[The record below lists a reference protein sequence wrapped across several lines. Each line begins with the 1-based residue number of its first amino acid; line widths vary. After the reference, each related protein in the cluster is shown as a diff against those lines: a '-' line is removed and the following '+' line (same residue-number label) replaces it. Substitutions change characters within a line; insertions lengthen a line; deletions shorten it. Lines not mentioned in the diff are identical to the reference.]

1 MHAEAGNEIG
11 FHTKEERIRRRQKG
25 NQMRLL
31 FIRHAEPDYSIDS
44 LTEKGHREAALLAK
58 AAPSLGIDH
67 CFVSPLG
74 RAQVTA
80 DYCLKAMGKTAQ
92 TMEWLEEFEGPVDLN
107 QSPELACAYP
117 GVHPEDPA
125 EILRG
130 GHRLPAS
137 ISYTGGPPSGLDKN
151 GQENRLHH
159 KSDIQKVY
167 RLRRPWDIGQRYYA
181 AHPEL
186 ADPVRWRE
194 SEIYLHSEMPRRYD
208 EVAAAFNDLLA
219 SCGYRYENGI
229 YRVERENRET
239 LAFFCHF
246 GITCVLLSV
255 LWNMS
260 PFFLWQ
266 NLVMLPSTVTELIS
280 EEREQGWA
288 LFRAQRIGDQSH
300 LFAGGERPSF
310 AARYCE
316 VYSDFSEETGRH

>member
-1 MHAEAGNEIG
+1 MSLYAGDEI
-11 FHTKEERIRRRQKG
+11 FRKSQKG

-44 LTEKGHREAALLAK
+44 LTEKGRREASLLAK
-58 AAPSLGIDH
+58 AAPYLEIDH
-67 CFVSPLG
+67 CYVSPLG

-80 DYCLKAMGKTAQ
+80 DYCLKAIGKTAQ

-107 QSPELACAYP
+107 QSPELAHAYP
-117 GVHPEDPA
+117 GVHPEDPD

-137 ISYTGGPPSGLDKN
+137 ISYTGASPFKKDGKPVSGSESGN
-151 GQENRLHH
+151 E
-159 KSDIQKVY
+159 KVY

-186 ADPVRWRE
+186 AGPVRWRE

-208 EVAAAFNDLLA
+208 EVAAAFNKLLA
-219 SCGYRYENGI
+219 SYGYRHENGI
-229 YRVERENRET
+229 YRVERENTET

-280 EEREQGWA
+280 EEREEGWA

-300 LFAGGERPSF
+300 LFAGRERPSF